1 VTVLADLIIVK
12 GWPASGAVPHHD
24 EIEHD
29 VWIDVSAQQVVGEQR
44 NSIVAT
50 TFTDALGDDL
60 RQLSGIVAVLR
71 SSRASPGSTTHVSL
85 EAEGAFL
92 VSGRSSQLP

>member
-50 TFTDALGDDL
+50 TFTDALGDEL
-60 RQLSGIVAVLR
+60 APAIRHCCSSTIVESVAGVYDPR
-71 SSRASPGSTTHVSL
+71 KS
-85 EAEGAFL
+85 
-92 VSGRSSQLP
+92 